1 MLSILDTDTVVISPG
16 MEGEQENA
24 LPWKYLIGW
33 KLCLL
38 MASVR
43 LPFLSTI
50 KTTIISTLIV
60 SIAKAL
66 KSFVI
71 KDLVI
76 TACLLAYTDVPLF

>member
-38 MASVR
+38 MARYVKSGS
-43 LPFLSTI
+43 FLR
-50 KTTIISTLIV
+50 
-60 SIAKAL
+60 
-66 KSFVI
+66 
-71 KDLVI
+71 
-76 TACLLAYTDVPLF
+76 